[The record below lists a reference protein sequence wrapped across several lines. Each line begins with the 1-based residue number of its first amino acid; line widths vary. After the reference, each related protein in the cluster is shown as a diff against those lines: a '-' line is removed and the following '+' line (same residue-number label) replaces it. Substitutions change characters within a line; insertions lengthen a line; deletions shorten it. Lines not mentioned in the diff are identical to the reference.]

1 MSHEA
6 TCLGSSCLS
15 PEASR
20 AAGSKAGSRYSFS
33 VACTY
38 ERFRPTLGKS
48 LGSRSG
54 LPEGV
59 VMEVVINGRDLKSVI
74 DATQGARA

>member
-1 MSHEA
+1 
-6 TCLGSSCLS
+6 
-15 PEASR
+15 
-20 AAGSKAGSRYSFS
+20 